1 MTDITELAQRA
12 KNSRLGLSRHFI
24 PTKQGHTSKTNCISP
39 GKRLVPSW

>member
-1 MTDITELAQRA
+1 MTDITELAQR

-24 PTKQGHTSKTNCISP
+24 QTTQGHTSKTNCISP